1 MENCENDCFLEAAL
15 ENDETDSFYEAD
27 SVSVGASSS
36 VTDDSSAASLS
47 QLGVRRGSACRQLH
61 PLPTIQQVEQ
71 SMGDMAK
78 AKQYVKKVH
87 IQQVVIVIAYS
98 LLLQTN
104 LTDDEILH
112 NKELFEDI
120 LANEFPE
127 EDMADKSFRD
137 KVPSFS
143 NIIQHSF
150 ELLFLGQRLGPQV
163 MDTKGRN

>member
-87 IQQVVIVIAYS
+87 VQQVVCS
-98 LLLQTN
+98 DCLLIIIT
-104 LTDDEILH
+104 
-112 NKELFEDI
+112 
-120 LANEFPE
+120 
-127 EDMADKSFRD
+127 DKS
-137 KVPSFS
+137 
-143 NIIQHSF
+143 H
-150 ELLFLGQRLGPQV
+150 
-163 MDTKGRN
+163 

>member
-1 MENCENDCFLEAAL
+1 M
-15 ENDETDSFYEAD
+15 
-27 SVSVGASSS
+27 
-36 VTDDSSAASLS
+36 
-47 QLGVRRGSACRQLH
+47 
-61 PLPTIQQVEQ
+61 
-71 SMGDMAK
+71 
-78 AKQYVKKVH
+78 
-87 IQQVVIVIAYS
+87 IAYS

-137 KVPSFS
+137 KVPSFN

>member
-1 MENCENDCFLEAAL
+1 M
-15 ENDETDSFYEAD
+15 
-27 SVSVGASSS
+27 
-36 VTDDSSAASLS
+36 
-47 QLGVRRGSACRQLH
+47 
-61 PLPTIQQVEQ
+61 
-71 SMGDMAK
+71 
-78 AKQYVKKVH
+78 
-87 IQQVVIVIAYS
+87 IAYS

-163 MDTKGRN
+163 MDTKGSN

>member
-1 MENCENDCFLEAAL
+1 M

-36 VTDDSSAASLS
+36 VTDDSSAASVS

-87 IQQVVIVIAYS
+87 AQQVVCSDY
-98 LLLQTN
+98 LLIIIT
-104 LTDDEILH
+104 
-112 NKELFEDI
+112 
-120 LANEFPE
+120 
-127 EDMADKSFRD
+127 DKS
-137 KVPSFS
+137 
-143 NIIQHSF
+143 H
-150 ELLFLGQRLGPQV
+150 
-163 MDTKGRN
+163 